1 MQDESFQPSYCDPD
15 WLTTDD
21 EEVVR
26 LRTPLVGD
34 YNMWAQLSG
43 GDRELAK
50 QLLIKDFPRGPLAGG
65 SDENL
70 KAHLGQKFPWLW
82 AYIAF
87 QYRAGIF
94 NTVTFLVMLAG
105 LVYVALVYVP
115 RDQRTKPTGQH
126 SVPTLLVARR

>member
-1 MQDESFQPSYCDPD
+1 MQDESFQPSYSDPD

-70 KAHLGQKFPWLW
+70 KAYLGQKFPWLW

-94 NTVTFLVMLAG
+94 NTVTFLIMLAG
-105 LVYVALVYVP
+105 LIYVALVYVP
-115 RDQRTKPTGQH
+115 RDQRTKPTGQQLAPA
-126 SVPTLLVARR
+126 SLVARR